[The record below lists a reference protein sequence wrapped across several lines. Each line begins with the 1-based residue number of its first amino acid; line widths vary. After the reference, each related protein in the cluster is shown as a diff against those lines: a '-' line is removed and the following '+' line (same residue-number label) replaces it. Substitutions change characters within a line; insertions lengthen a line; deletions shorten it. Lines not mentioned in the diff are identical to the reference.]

1 MSIKQYVI
9 PFEQLRKSDVILVGG
24 KNANLG
30 ELISIGIP
38 VPPGFAITAEA
49 YKAYIEYNNLSS
61 QIFDL
66 LSKVDVLDSVAL
78 EETSSKIRKIIE
90 SGKIP
95 EEIEI
100 EIINAYRELGKKIGK
115 ENPSVAVRSSATAED
130 LPNASFAGQQETYLF
145 VEGEESLLKY
155 VKKCFSSLYTPRAI
169 TYRRTKGFDDRKV
182 YLSVGVQK
190 MVNSKASGVM
200 FTLDPVTGDRDVIVI
215 EGTFGVGETIVQGRV
230 RPDQFVVDKK
240 SLTILKE
247 RISQKSRM
255 AIRASSDFGEG
266 LIKEVPVPEE
276 MREKPCITKDQ
287 VVLLARYA
295 IEIEKHYGI
304 PMDIEWAL
312 DSDDN
317 RLYILQARPETVW
330 SQRIKIE
337 KPIKAKAA
345 TPILKGL
352 PASPG
357 IVSGPARVILDVK
370 DAHQLQTGEILV
382 THMTSPDWG
391 PTLKKA
397 KAIVTNSGGITCHAA
412 IVSRELGIPCIV
424 GTVNATSVIKTG
436 QIITVDAT
444 HGVVYDGEVIPEEKE
459 EIQKIVY
466 PETYIPTATKI
477 LMNLGEPSVIE
488 KYKDL
493 PFDGIGLMRIEFII
507 ADIIGEHPLQLI
519 ENGKEDI
526 FIEKLAE
533 GIAQVAR
540 AIHPRPVIVRFSDF
554 KTNEYRQL
562 KSGEKYEPIE
572 NNPMLGWRGVSRY
585 ISKEYEPAFRLE
597 CRAIKR
603 VRDILGLKNVHVMLP
618 FVRTTWE
625 VEKCLEIMKNEGLE
639 RNRDFKVWL
648 MAEVP
653 SIIFMADEFAK
664 LCDGFSIGSNDL
676 TQLILGVDRDS
687 PILPKQDSRYFDER
701 DSAVLRAISHLIKVA
716 HKYGRTV
723 SICGQGPSVYPE
735 LTEFLVRCG
744 IDSISVNP
752 DAVIWTRKIVASI
765 ERKIVLEKAIKKNDE
780 LKL

>member
-1 MSIKQYVI
+1 MSVKHYVV
-9 PFEQLRKSDVILVGG
+9 PFEKLRKSDAIIVGG

-61 QIFDL
+61 KIFEL
-66 LSKVDVLDSVAL
+66 LSKIDVMDSVFL
-78 EETSSKIRKIIE
+78 EKTSSQIRRLIE
-90 SGKIP
+90 SGEIP
-95 EEIEI
+95 DDVKR
-100 EIINAYRELGKKIGK
+100 EIIEAYRELGRKIGK

-145 VEGEESLLKY
+145 VEGEEKLLKY

-169 TYRRTKGFDDRKV
+169 TYRRMKGFDDRKV

-190 MVNSKASGVM
+190 MVNSKASGVI
-200 FTLDPVTGDRDVIVI
+200 FTLDPVTGDEDVIVI

-255 AIRASSDFGEG
+255 AIRASSNESEG
-266 LIKEVPVPEE
+266 LIKEVPIPEE
-276 MREKPCITKDQ
+276 MREKPCITRDQ
-287 VVLLARYA
+287 VIMLAKYA
-295 IEIEKHYGI
+295 IEIENHYGI

-312 DSDDN
+312 DSEDN

-337 KPIKAKAA
+337 KPAKIKATA

-357 IVSGPARVILDVK
+357 VTSGVARVILDVK

-397 KAIVTNSGGITCHAA
+397 KAIITNSGGITCHAA

-436 QIITVDAT
+436 QVITVDAT
-444 HGVVYDGEVIPEEKE
+444 HGVVYDGEVSLEEKE
-459 EIQKIVY
+459 ELQKAFV
-466 PETYIPTATKI
+466 PELYLPTATKI
-477 LMNLGEPSVIE
+477 FMNLGEPTVIE

-507 ADIIGEHPLQLI
+507 ADIIGEHPLKLI
-519 ENGKEDI
+519 EDKKEET
-526 FIEKLAE
+526 FVEKLAE

-540 AIHPRPVIVRFSDF
+540 VVYPRPVIVRFSDF

-562 KSGEKYEPIE
+562 KNGEKYEPIE

-585 ISKEYEPAFRLE
+585 ISEVYEPAFRLE
-597 CRAIKR
+597 CKAIRR
-603 VRDILGLKNVHVMLP
+603 VREALGLKNVHVMLP

-625 VEKCLEIMKNEGLE
+625 VEKCLEIMKSEGLE
-639 RNRDFKVWL
+639 RGRDFKVWL

-653 SIIFMADEFAK
+653 SIIFMADEFSK
-664 LCDGFSIGSNDL
+664 LCDGFSVGSNDL

-701 DSAVLRAISHLIKVA
+701 DPAVLRAISHLIKVA
-716 HKYGRTV
+716 HKHGKTV
-723 SICGQGPSVYPE
+723 SICGQGPSLYPE
-735 LTEFLVRCG
+735 LTESLVRFG

-752 DAVIWTRKIVASI
+752 DAVIWTRKLVAGI
-765 ERKIVLEKAIKKNDE
+765 ERRIMLEKAIERND
-780 LKL
+780 KA